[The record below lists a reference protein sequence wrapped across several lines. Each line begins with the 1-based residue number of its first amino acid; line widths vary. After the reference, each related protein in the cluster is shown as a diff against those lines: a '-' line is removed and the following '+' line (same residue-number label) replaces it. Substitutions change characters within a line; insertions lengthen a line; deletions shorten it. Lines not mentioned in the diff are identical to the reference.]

1 MRSPPKLKRKMYISI
16 FYSQI
21 KEKAVTMRLEGR
33 GVALKLEQMI
43 QK

>member
-1 MRSPPKLKRKMYISI
+1 MRSPPKLKKMYISI